1 MKVYTIVI
9 AISFLF
15 LSCKKEKTASNEISN
30 QNKFEKDWSLF
41 QDAVVNKTEFDWN
54 AFIEIEGQL
63 GEDYMYLFQSQEA
76 IEVIKKTKYEDLY
89 DATLFNEPIKQLT
102 IGTFEEFSQPEG
114 NVFYLKE
121 TDRGLKLIGFESL

>member
-1 MKVYTIVI
+1 MKVYSFLIV
-9 AISFLF
+9 FCLLF
-15 LSCKKEKTASNEISN
+15 LSCKNEKATSNEISN
-30 QNKFEKDWSLF
+30 KNKFEKDWSLF

-63 GEDYMYLFQSQEA
+63 GEDYRYLFQSQEA
-76 IEVIKKTKYEDLY
+76 IEVIKTTKYKDLY

-114 NVFYLKE
+114 NVFYFKE

>member
-1 MKVYTIVI
+1 MKVYSFLIVI
-9 AISFLF
+9 SLLF
-15 LSCKKEKTASNEISN
+15 LSCKNEKATSNEISN

-63 GEDYMYLFQSQEA
+63 GENYMYLFQSQEA
-76 IEVIKKTKYEDLY
+76 IEVIKKTRYEDLY

-114 NVFYLKE
+114 NVFYFKE

>member
-9 AISFLF
+9 AFSFLF
-15 LSCKKEKTASNEISN
+15 LSCKKEKTASKEISIQN
-30 QNKFEKDWSLF
+30 QFEKDWSLF
-41 QDAVVNKTEFDWN
+41 QNAVVNKTEFDWN

-63 GEDYMYLFQSQEA
+63 GEDYIYLFQSQEA
-76 IEVIKKTKYEDLY
+76 IEVVKKTKYNDLY

-102 IGTFEEFSQPEG
+102 IGEFEEFTRPEG
-114 NVFYLKE
+114 HTFYFKE

>member
-1 MKVYTIVI
+1 MKVYSFLIV
-9 AISFLF
+9 FCLLF
-15 LSCKKEKTASNEISN
+15 LSCKNEKAASNEISN

-41 QDAVVNKTEFDWN
+41 QDAVVNQTEFDWN
-54 AFIEIEGQL
+54 TFIEIEGQL
-63 GEDYMYLFQSQEA
+63 GEDYRYLFQSQEA
-76 IEVIKKTKYEDLY
+76 IEVIKKTRYEDLY

-114 NVFYLKE
+114 NVFYFKE

>member
-1 MKVYTIVI
+1 MKVYSFLIVI
-9 AISFLF
+9 SLLF
-15 LSCKKEKTASNEISN
+15 LSCKNEKATSNEISN

-41 QDAVVNKTEFDWN
+41 QDAVVNITEFDWN

-76 IEVIKKTKYEDLY
+76 IEVIKKTRYEDLY

-114 NVFYLKE
+114 NVFYFKE

>member
-1 MKVYTIVI
+1 MKVYSFLIVL
-9 AISFLF
+9 SLLF
-15 LSCKKEKTASNEISN
+15 LSCKNEKATSNEISN

-54 AFIEIEGQL
+54 TFIEIEGQL
-63 GEDYMYLFQSQEA
+63 GEDYRYLFQSQEA
-76 IEVIKKTKYEDLY
+76 IEMIKLTKYNDLY

-114 NVFYLKE
+114 NVFYFKE
-121 TDRGLKLIGFESL
+121 TDKGLKLIGFESL

>member
-1 MKVYTIVI
+1 MKVYSFLIV
-9 AISFLF
+9 FCLLF
-15 LSCKKEKTASNEISN
+15 LSCKNEKAASNEISN

-76 IEVIKKTKYEDLY
+76 IEVIKKTRYEDLY

-114 NVFYLKE
+114 NVFYFKE

>member
-1 MKVYTIVI
+1 MKVYSFLIVL
-9 AISFLF
+9 SLLF
-15 LSCKKEKTASNEISN
+15 LSCKNEKATSNEISN

-76 IEVIKKTKYEDLY
+76 IEVIKKTRYEDLY

-114 NVFYLKE
+114 NVFYFKE

>member
-1 MKVYTIVI
+1 MKVYSFLIVI
-9 AISFLF
+9 SLLF
-15 LSCKKEKTASNEISN
+15 LSCKNEKATSNEISN

-76 IEVIKKTKYEDLY
+76 IEVIKKTRYEDLY
-89 DATLFNEPIKQLT
+89 DAALFNEPIKQLT

-114 NVFYLKE
+114 NVFYFKE

>member
-1 MKVYTIVI
+1 MKVYSFFIIV
-9 AISFLF
+9 SLLF
-15 LSCKKEKTASNEISN
+15 LSCKNEKATSNETSN
-30 QNKFEKDWSLF
+30 QSKFEKDWSIF

-63 GEDYMYLFQSQEA
+63 GEDYRYLFQSQEA
-76 IEVIKKTKYEDLY
+76 IEMIKLTKYNDLY

-114 NVFYLKE
+114 NVFYFKE

>member
-1 MKVYTIVI
+1 MKVYSFLIVI
-9 AISFLF
+9 SLLF
-15 LSCKKEKTASNEISN
+15 LSCKNEKATSNEISN

-54 AFIEIEGQL
+54 TFIEIEGQL
-63 GEDYMYLFQSQEA
+63 GEDYRYLFQSQEA
-76 IEVIKKTKYEDLY
+76 IEVIKKTRYEDLY

-114 NVFYLKE
+114 NVFYFKE

>member
-1 MKVYTIVI
+1 MKVYSFLIVI
-9 AISFLF
+9 SLLF
-15 LSCKKEKTASNEISN
+15 LSCKNEKATSNEISN

-76 IEVIKKTKYEDLY
+76 IEVIKKTRYEDLY

-114 NVFYLKE
+114 NVFYFKE

>member
-1 MKVYTIVI
+1 M
-9 AISFLF
+9 
-15 LSCKKEKTASNEISN
+15 SCKNEKATSNETSN
-30 QNKFEKDWSLF
+30 QSKFEKDWSLF

-54 AFIEIEGQL
+54 TFIEIEGQL
-63 GEDYMYLFQSQEA
+63 GEDYRYLFQSQEA
-76 IEVIKKTKYEDLY
+76 VEMIKLTKYSDLY

-114 NVFYLKE
+114 NVFYFKE

>member
-1 MKVYTIVI
+1 MKVYSFLIVL
-9 AISFLF
+9 SLLF
-15 LSCKKEKTASNEISN
+15 LSCKNEKATSNEISN

-54 AFIEIEGQL
+54 TFIEIEGQL
-63 GEDYMYLFQSQEA
+63 GEDYRYLFQSQEA
-76 IEVIKKTKYEDLY
+76 IEMIKLTKYNDLY

-114 NVFYLKE
+114 NVFYFKE